1 MPSADL
7 ADQAVNS
14 TRGLQNIFER
24 LGALMFKKVIAP
36 YADFNSSAVQSQ
48 IDRVNDIAGTPFVN
62 PTCTIEDGE
71 AVPHEGSD
79 GNLVKDQEFI
89 DQLNKAFFEA
99 DPKDSNFVPKL
110 YLAKK
115 QVSFEAA
122 KKLAE
127 KINTSLLKEVSF
139 SYRGNN

>member
-1 MPSADL
+1 ML
-7 ADQAVNS
+7 
-14 TRGLQNIFER
+14 
-24 LGALMFKKVIAP
+24 FKQVIKP
-36 YADFNSSAVQSQ
+36 YADFNSSAVKSQ

-71 AVPHEGSD
+71 AVAHDGSD
-79 GNLVKDQEFI
+79 GNLVNNEEFI
-89 DQLNKAFFEA
+89 EQLNKAFFEA

-110 YLAKK
+110 YLAKQ

-127 KINTSLLKEVSF
+127 KINISLQKEVSF
-139 SYRGNN
+139 SYRGND